1 MVGKFPYRSSWKA
14 GAVLFLLALSV
25 TVLPMSCKSKQ
36 KAVELSTST
45 SATVRQHTAT
55 DLQAVIQWLS
65 IPTVYDTLV
74 TLPDTLHPGAP
85 RFTRGLQAGTT
96 TITIHHT
103 AQTDSSSILDK
114 TYRGHEF
121 TKSEAHDMLKHMAM
135 TIFLLCIIVAIG
147 IFCLKHL

>member
-1 MVGKFPYRSSWKA
+1 MA
-14 GAVLFLLALSV
+14 GVVLFLLALSV
-25 TVLPMSCKSKQ
+25 TILPMSCKSKQ

-45 SATVRQHTAT
+45 SATFQQRTAT

-65 IPTVYDTLV
+65 IPAVFDTLV

-103 AQTDSSSILDK
+103 AQTDSSGSLSQQ
-114 TYRGHEF
+114 YQSHEF
-121 TKSEAHDMLKHMAM
+121 TRNEAHSMLAD
-135 TIFLLCIIVAIG
+135 IAVSVFLITVIIVLGLYCMRHI
-147 IFCLKHL
+147 